1 MPEGIELPE
10 HHHDHGDN
18 PLVLP
23 VSLTIS
29 ILAVLVA
36 VVTLLGHRAHTEELS
51 RETQAASRWT
61 QYQAKS
67 IRQHE
72 AENTSDVVNLV
83 AGLDKE
89 KGEALRKKYE
99 KQLEHYA
106 SDKEDVSEQAK
117 ELEVERDLAARKAD
131 RFDGA
136 EPDVL
141 ARIVGVRHDQARG
154 PFEADELFKAGGA
167 DFLIGERD
175 EVQRGSWRGSWI
187 WRLQTRPSA
196 GFNTTWPAKRNLYHT
211 ATAMNLVAM
220 YASSAKQLGKA

>member
-1 MPEGIELPE
+1 MSEGIELPE
-10 HHHDHGDN
+10 HHHEHSNN

-23 VSLTIS
+23 VSVTIS

-36 VVTLLGHRAHTEELS
+36 VVTLMGHRAHTEELS

-72 AENTSDVVNLV
+72 AENTSDIVNLV
-83 AGLDKE
+83 ATLDKE

-117 ELEVERDLAARKAD
+117 ELEAERDLAARKAD
-131 RFDGA
+131 RFDGGEA
-136 EPDVL
+136 LLEIGLVICSITLL
-141 ARIVGVRHDQARG
+141 AKNRG
-154 PFEADELFKAGGA
+154 FWFGGMLIAAAGIILAATG
-167 DFLIGERD
+167 FL
-175 EVQRGSWRGSWI
+175 
-187 WRLQTRPSA
+187 L
-196 GFNTTWPAKRNLYHT
+196 H
-211 ATAMNLVAM
+211 
-220 YASSAKQLGKA
+220 

>member
-10 HHHDHGDN
+10 HHNGGHEDN

-23 VSLTIS
+23 VSVTIS

-61 QYQAKS
+61 QFQAKS

-99 KQLEHYA
+99 KQLEHYE

-117 ELEVERDLAARKAD
+117 ELEAERDLAARKAD
-131 RFDGA
+131 RFDGGEA
-136 EPDVL
+136 LLEIGLVICSITLLAKKKAFWFAGMLIGAAGVVL
-141 ARIVGVRHDQARG
+141 AATG
-154 PFEADELFKAGGA
+154 LFM
-167 DFLIGERD
+167 R
-175 EVQRGSWRGSWI
+175 
-187 WRLQTRPSA
+187 
-196 GFNTTWPAKRNLYHT
+196 
-211 ATAMNLVAM
+211 
-220 YASSAKQLGKA
+220 

>member
-10 HHHDHGDN
+10 HHNGGHEDN

-23 VSLTIS
+23 VSVTIS

-36 VVTLLGHRAHTEELS
+36 VVTLLGHRAHTEELA

-61 QYQAKS
+61 QFQAKS

-99 KQLEHYA
+99 KQLEHYE

-117 ELEVERDLAARKAD
+117 ELEAERDLAARKAD
-131 RFDGA
+131 RFDGGEA
-136 EPDVL
+136 LLEIGLVICSITLLAKKKAFWFAGMLIGAAGVVL
-141 ARIVGVRHDQARG
+141 AATG
-154 PFEADELFKAGGA
+154 LFM
-167 DFLIGERD
+167 
-175 EVQRGSWRGSWI
+175 
-187 WRLQTRPSA
+187 
-196 GFNTTWPAKRNLYHT
+196 H
-211 ATAMNLVAM
+211 
-220 YASSAKQLGKA
+220 